1 MLPANKD
8 ISACA
13 ISLADRPQRAIRV
26 TSARMRREDRSS
38 ISFSSSRRPRR
49 VRGVGYIIAC
59 SSSHAVVPVGD
70 GAVLDD
76 QAGWA
81 GASSIFLA
89 SKFRPCART
98 LQAMRASLLA
108 SAMASTLRC
117 SRRGHARPEGLLP
130 ARSGCRSEELELRH
144 AAHATRQRAAGA
156 RPCRDLQIEHDVFLL
171 RLMERK

>member
-1 MLPANKD
+1 MD
-8 ISACA
+8 ISARA

-38 ISFSSSRRPRR
+38 ISFSSSRRHRR

-70 GAVLDD
+70 GAVLGD

-81 GASSIFLA
+81 AASSIFLA
-89 SKFRPCART
+89 SKLRPCART

-117 SRRGHARPEGLLP
+117 SRFLAASIQGLSP
-130 ARSGCRSEELELRH
+130 WRSQLLGLISTTH
-144 AAHATRQRAAGA
+144 AA
-156 RPCRDLQIEHDVFLL
+156 
-171 RLMERK
+171 